1 VLLCMLDG
9 SNFFSRVQKSLMSL
23 KYKTGD
29 PADWKKE
36 LDAVIAAPDYHKV
49 LLGNDK
55 NSEKRANT
63 T

>member
-1 VLLCMLDG
+1 
-9 SNFFSRVQKSLMSL
+9 MSL
-23 KYKTGD
+23 KYNTGD

-36 LDAVIAAPDYHKV
+36 LDSVIAAPDNHKV